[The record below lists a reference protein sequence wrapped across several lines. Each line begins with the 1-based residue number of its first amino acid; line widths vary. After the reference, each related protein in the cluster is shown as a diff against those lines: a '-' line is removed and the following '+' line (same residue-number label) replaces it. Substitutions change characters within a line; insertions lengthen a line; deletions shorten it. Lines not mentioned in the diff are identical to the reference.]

1 MSWSEWLARDT
12 LVVYLFHGVVEES
25 PWRVRNYTRKH
36 LEARRFRSFLE
47 DVLSAGGKPV
57 SMEEVARLRSA
68 GEPYPAKVFAVT
80 FDDGFENNLSVA
92 APILR
97 EFGVPST
104 FYVSTGLVERNLMSW
119 IDRIEAV
126 IEAVLEGKGEGSLD
140 LPWGEGRVAFRGR
153 EETLRLLDLLRKRV
167 KADASLDADAFA
179 DGVARQLGR
188 EPVREGRSPLDL
200 KLSWGQ
206 VRELAS
212 DPLFLVGGHSHKH
225 SILSFLPPGELED
238 EIDLSLRLLKE
249 KAGVGADHYSYPEG
263 LEHCFNDRVIA
274 ALKERGVRCCPT
286 AITGVNPA
294 AEAGGFDLFHL
305 RRVPVL

>member
-1 MSWSEWLARDT
+1 MSWARWLAGDT
-12 LVVYLFHGVVEES
+12 LAVYLFHGVVEES

-36 LEARRFRSFLE
+36 LEAARFRAFLE
-47 DVLSAGGKPV
+47 EVLAAGGKPL
-57 SMEEVARLRSA
+57 SMEEVARLRQA
-68 GEPYPAKVFAVT
+68 GEPYPAKAFAVT

-97 EFGVPST
+97 EYGVPST
-104 FYVSTGLVERNLMSW
+104 FYVSTGLIEHNSMSW

-126 IEAVLEGKGEGSLD
+126 LEGMGEGTLD
-140 LPWGEGRVAFRGR
+140 LPWGEGRVSFRGR

-167 KADASLDADAFA
+167 KADAALDADAFA

-200 KLSWGQ
+200 KLTWDQ
-206 VRELAS
+206 VRELAG

-225 SILSFLPPGELED
+225 SILAFLPPGELE
-238 EIDLSLRLLKE
+238 EEVDLSLRLLKE
-249 KAGVGADHYSYPEG
+249 KAGVGPGHYSYPEG
-263 LEHCFNDRVIA
+263 LEHCFNDRVIGV
-274 ALKERGVRCCPT
+274 LRERGVRCCPT

-294 AEAGGFDLFHL
+294 AGAGGFDLFHL